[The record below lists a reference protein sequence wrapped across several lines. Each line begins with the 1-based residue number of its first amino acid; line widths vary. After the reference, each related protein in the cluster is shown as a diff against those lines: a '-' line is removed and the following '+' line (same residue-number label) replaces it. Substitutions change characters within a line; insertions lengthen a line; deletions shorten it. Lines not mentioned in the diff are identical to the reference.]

1 MKLHTIAIFHSVNDL
16 QLPLLP
22 KALQQQLLGLEA
34 SANLKYPKPPGDTCE
49 RVPQTALHENKMQRK
64 DSASTSH
71 LLCTG
76 INQQPCAGKDRGKQ
90 DADEIGNE
98 PK

>member
-76 INQQPCAGKDRGKQ
+76 INQQPRAGKDRGKQ